1 MGTVRFQGEHFM
13 VTIQNY
19 VRAKSLEEAYEL
31 NQKKGNCILGGMLW
45 TKMQNRMIQTAI
57 DLCDLGL
64 NEIEET
70 EEEFLIGAMV
80 SLRQLETDAGLNAYT
95 QGAVRDA
102 VKDIV
107 GVQFRNLATVG
118 GSIWGRFGFSDVL
131 TVFLA
136 MDTEVELFQG
146 GRIPLKDFAEKK
158 QDRDIL
164 VRLIVKK
171 TAGRFAY
178 AAVRN
183 QSTDFP
189 VIACAASCVGG
200 EYRLA
205 VGARPHRAVLL
216 CDEEKFLSGGV
227 KEDSVKA
234 FANWAKEQIP
244 TGNNHRAG
252 ADYRTR
258 LIGVLS
264 QRLFYKIGEV

>member
-1 MGTVRFQGEHFM
+1 MGTVRLQGEHFM

-70 EEEFLIGAMV
+70 EEEFSIGAMV
-80 SLRQLETDAGLNAYT
+80 SLRQLETDTGLNAYT

-171 TAGRFAY
+171 
-178 AAVRN
+178 
-183 QSTDFP
+183 STDFP

-216 CDEEKFLSGGV
+216 CDEKKFLSGGV
-227 KEDSVKA
+227 KEESVKA

-252 ADYRTR
+252 AAYRTR

-264 QRLFYKIGEV
+264 QRLFCKIGEA

>member
-1 MGTVRFQGEHFM
+1 M

-80 SLRQLETDAGLNAYT
+80 SLRQLETDTGLNAYT

-146 GRIPLKDFAEKK
+146 GRIPLKDFAAKK

-171 TAGRFAY
+171 TAGCFAY

-216 CDEEKFLSGGV
+216 SDEEKFLSGGV
-227 KEDSVKA
+227 TEDGTRA

-252 ADYRTR
+252 AAYRTR

-264 QRLFYKIGEV
+264 QRLFYKIGEAQGWRS

>member
-1 MGTVRFQGEHFM
+1 M

-80 SLRQLETDAGLNAYT
+80 SLRQLETDTGLNAYT

-146 GRIPLKDFAEKK
+146 GRIPLKDFA
-158 QDRDIL
+158 
-164 VRLIVKK
+164 
-171 TAGRFAY
+171 
-178 AAVRN
+178 AVCN

-227 KEDSVKA
+227 KEESVKA

-252 ADYRTR
+252 AAYRTR

-264 QRLFYKIGEV
+264 QRLFCKIGEA